1 MGSNPLNLIRFVP
14 AEERHMAK
22 FEAGYFG
29 ARFSLYPMS
38 DRYVPVILGA
48 IEGLGGS
55 GLEVETDNV
64 STFITGDRDL
74 VWSTLEDAFAKAAR
88 TKEHVVMTVL
98 LSHGCPGE
106 ELCEI
111 DPLKGTATH
120 GVTHPGTGL
129 QVSCQWSLYP
139 LGEPGYM
146 DVIYK
151 AIADTKDA
159 GVYAKGRHFVSHL
172 EGDLD
177 RVLDSIRRTFD
188 AACESAAHVAAH
200 ITLSANSP
208 TGRVS

>member
-1 MGSNPLNLIRFVP
+1 
-14 AEERHMAK
+14 MAK

-29 ARFSLYPMS
+29 ARFSLYPMA

-48 IEGLGGS
+48 IDGIAS
-55 GLEVETDNV
+55 SDLEVETDDV
-64 STFITGDRDL
+64 STFIKGDRDL

-88 TKEHVVMTVL
+88 AGEHVVMTVL
-98 LSHGCPGE
+98 VSHGCPGE

-120 GVTHPGTGL
+120 GMTHPGTGVP
-129 QVSCQWSLYP
+129 VSCQWSLYP

-146 DVIYK
+146 D
-151 AIADTKDA
+151 
-159 GVYAKGRHFVSHL
+159 GRHFVSHL

-177 RVLDSIRRTFD
+177 RVLGSIRRTFD
-188 AACESAAHVAAH
+188 AACESASHVTAH

-208 TGRVS
+208 TGRDS

>member
-1 MGSNPLNLIRFVP
+1 
-14 AEERHMAK
+14 MAK

-29 ARFSLYPMS
+29 ARFSLYPMT

-48 IEGLGGS
+48 IDGLPAAK
-55 GLEVETDNV
+55 LEVETDEV
-64 STFITGDRDL
+64 STFIKGDRDL

-98 LSHGCPGE
+98 VSHGCPGE

-111 DPLKGTATH
+111 DPRTGTAQA
-120 GVTHPGTGL
+120 GITHPGAGL
-129 QVSCQWSLYP
+129 PVRCQWSLYP

-146 DVIYK
+146 DVIYQ
-151 AIADTKDA
+151 AIAATKDA
-159 GVYAKGRHFVSHL
+159 GVFSTGRHFVSQL

-177 RVLDSIRRTFD
+177 RVLGSIRRTFD
-188 AACESAAHVAAH
+188 AACESAAHVTAH

-208 TGRVS
+208 TGRTP